1 MENFYVIFGKLQI
14 KMSRIGKQSINIPEK
29 VNVKLDGQKVLVD
42 GPKGSLTRI
51 LPSLVCC
58 TLDEGQQTLYIE
70 KTQDTK
76 LSQALFGLSR
86 TLVANMVTGVS
97 IGFEKRL
104 QITGVGYRAQLDG
117 KDLVLNMGYSH
128 PVKMITPSELSVKVE
143 NPTSV
148 VVSGMQKDMVG
159 EFAAKI
165 RSVRPPEP
173 YKGKGIAYEGEV
185 IRRKAGKTG
194 K

>member
-1 MENFYVIFGKLQI
+1 
-14 KMSRIGKQSINIPEK
+14 MSRIGKQAITLPGK
-29 VNVKLDGQKVLVD
+29 VTVKLDGQKISVD
-42 GPKGSLTRI
+42 GPKGSLSRI

-58 TLDEGQQTLYIE
+58 TLDEGKQALFID

-76 LSQALFGLSR
+76 LSQALYGLSR

-97 IGFEKRL
+97 TGFQKKLE
-104 QITGVGYRAQLDG
+104 ITGVGYRAQLDG

-128 PVKMITPSELSVKVE
+128 PVKMVTPKELSVNVE
-143 NPTSV
+143 SPTIV
-148 VVSGMQKDMVG
+148 VVSGMQKDLVG

-173 YKGKGIAYEGEV
+173 YKGKGIAYEGEI

>member
-1 MENFYVIFGKLQI
+1 
-14 KMSRIGKQSINIPEK
+14 MSRIGKKAITLPEK
-29 VNVKLDGQKVLVD
+29 VKVKLDGQKISVD
-42 GPKGSLTRI
+42 GPKGSLSRI

-58 TLDEGQQTLYIE
+58 TLDEEQQALLID

-76 LSQALFGLSR
+76 LSQALYGLSR

-97 IGFEKRL
+97 IGFEKKL

-128 PVKMITPSELSVKVE
+128 PVKMITPKELAVKVE
-143 NPTSV
+143 NPTTV
-148 VVSGMQKDMVG
+148 IVSGMEKDLVG